1 MLSSAMPWDFWL
13 IFLFLGVVVPWRGR
27 LRLERLLAMPA
38 IGTKQKLVLYGSTII
53 FQWILAGLVVWR
65 SRAGGLT
72 PQELGLARPITA
84 GLLLWGA
91 TGAVALGLFQWFN
104 LRRVGRMTG
113 PVPDFMRKLTT
124 RILPQ
129 TGLEFAPYCALALT
143 AGVCEEFLYR
153 GFTMAALGRAG
164 VFIWATVLLSSA
176 LFGLAHSYQ
185 GRSGVLGTA
194 LMGLVFG
201 AARVAFASL
210 LPVILWHAAVDVV
223 AGIAGPRY
231 LGTSDVS

>member
-1 MLSSAMPWDFWL
+1 MLSSAMPWDFCL

-38 IGTKQKLVLYGSTII
+38 IGTKQKLALYGSTII
-53 FQWILAGLVVWR
+53 FQWILTGLVLWR
-65 SRAGGLT
+65 ARADGLT
-72 PQELGLARPITA
+72 SRELGLGRPTTP
-84 GLLLWGA
+84 GLLLWSV
-91 TGAVALGLFQWFN
+91 TGAVAFGFFQWFN
-104 LRRVGRMTG
+104 LRRVGRMKG
-113 PVPDFMRKLTT
+113 PVPDFMRKLAA
-124 RILPQ
+124 RILPE

-164 VFIWATVLLSSA
+164 VFLWAAVVLSSA

-201 AARVAFASL
+201 AARVAFVSL
-210 LPVILWHAAVDVV
+210 LPVVVWHASVDLV
-223 AGIAGPRY
+223 AGIAGRRF
-231 LGTSDVS
+231 LGNVQD

>member
-38 IGTKQKLVLYGSTII
+38 IDTKQRLVLYGGTIV

-65 SRAGGLT
+65 AKAGGLT
-72 PQELGLARPITA
+72 PRELGLARPTTVR
-84 GLLLWGA
+84 LLLWSAIGA
-91 TGAVALGLFQWFN
+91 LALGLFQWFN

-113 PVPDFMRKLTT
+113 PVPDFMRKLAA

-129 TGLEFAPYCALALT
+129 TGLEFAPYCVLALT

-164 VFIWATVLLSSA
+164 VFIWAAVLLSSA

-185 GRSGVLGTA
+185 GRSGVVGTA
-194 LMGLVFG
+194 LMGLLFG

-210 LPVILWHAAVDVV
+210 LPVIVWHATVDLV

-231 LGTSDVS
+231 LGTTNVR